1 MASSYAVFTTGR
13 VDRDLER
20 LPAVEQRR
28 ILDAIFT
35 LGDDPK
41 PYASRKLQ
49 NRDGYRL
56 RVGNYRALYLVDEG
70 AKEVTVTKVAH
81 RREVYRG

>member
-1 MASSYAVFTTGR
+1 
-13 VDRDLER
+13 VDRDLEK
-20 LPAVEQRR
+20 LPVADQRR
-28 ILDAIFT
+28 ILEAIFT
-35 LGDDPK
+35 LGDAPK

-56 RVGNYRALYLVDEG
+56 RVGKDRALYLVDEG